1 MGHIAME
8 SSENVTTSPSF
19 KVDFRKHVSVVAC
32 ADSADKIICI
42 LMLPMFAIIKN

>member
-32 ADSADKIICI
+32 DSADKIICI
-42 LMLPMFAIIKN
+42 LMLPMFAIIKY